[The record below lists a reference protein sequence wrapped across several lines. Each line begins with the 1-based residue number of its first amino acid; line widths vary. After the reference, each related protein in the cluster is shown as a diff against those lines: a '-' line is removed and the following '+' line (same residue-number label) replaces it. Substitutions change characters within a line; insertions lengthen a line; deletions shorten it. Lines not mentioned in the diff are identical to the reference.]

1 MRPLAISLTNAALGI
16 LALVFAANAVL
27 LILVINSREEAV
39 TDTIPWLRF
48 SEWRRTFLMSIVAIV
63 LLLLAFQA
71 FGVRVTP
78 GFAGWLLAALLVVVI
93 SLFAAEVVA
102 RAATYVRERRAR
114 THGHGASSDDVA

>member
-71 FGVRVTP
+71 LG
-78 GFAGWLLAALLVVVI
+78 
-93 SLFAAEVVA
+93 
-102 RAATYVRERRAR
+102 
-114 THGHGASSDDVA
+114 